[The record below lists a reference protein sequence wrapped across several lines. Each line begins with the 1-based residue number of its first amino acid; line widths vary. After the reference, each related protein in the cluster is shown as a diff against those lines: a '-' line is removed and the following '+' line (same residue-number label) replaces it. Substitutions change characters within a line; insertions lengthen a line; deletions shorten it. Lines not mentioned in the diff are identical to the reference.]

1 MTDLNTATLTF
12 VENLKNRDDV
22 LGVVLFGSWARGNQR
37 ANSDVDLLIILKD
50 GYKRSVEYLD
60 GQAFEIIYTTV
71 QGAKDYYKTD
81 LDATHRF
88 WKIAKVLFDRDNAV
102 ADIKQF
108 AAELTEKGKKPLGDD
123 TLRHFAF
130 DAQDQVRF
138 AKDNHESGN
147 VATANLILT
156 SKMAALAEIYFDT
169 IGKWRP
175 APKQLFGEI
184 KDIDSGLYDLFVK
197 FYADDATFD
206 EKVVAASNI
215 ISTIFQEKG
224 QTK

>member
-1 MTDLNTATLTF
+1 MTDLNTATLAF
-12 VENLKNRDDV
+12 LENLKNRDDV
-22 LGVVLFGSWARGNQR
+22 QGVVLFGSWARGNQR
-37 ANSDVDLLIILKD
+37 AGSDVDLLVILKE

-102 ADIKQF
+102 ADIKKF
-108 AAELTEKGKKPLGDD
+108 ATELIEKGKKPLTDD
-123 TLRHFAF
+123 TLRHFEF

-138 AKDNHESGN
+138 AKDTHESGN
-147 VATANLILT
+147 AATANLILS

-175 APKQLFGEI
+175 APKQLFSEI
-184 KDIDSGLYDLFVK
+184 KNINSELHDYFVK
-197 FYADDATFD
+197 FYSDAITFD
-206 EKVVAASNI
+206 EKISAASNI
-215 ISTIFQEKG
+215 ISTIFQDKG
-224 QTK
+224 QAK

>member
-1 MTDLNTATLTF
+1 MTDLNTATLAF
-12 VENLKNRDDV
+12 LEKLKSRDNV

-37 ANSDVDLLIILKD
+37 KSSDVDLLVILND

-60 GQAFEIIYTTV
+60 GQVFEIIYTTV

-88 WKIAKVLFDRDNAV
+88 WKIAKVLFDRDNSV
-102 ADIKQF
+102 ADIKKF
-108 AAELTEKGKKPLGDD
+108 AAELTAKGKKPLNDD
-123 TLRHFAF
+123 TLRHFEF
-130 DAQDQVRF
+130 DAQDQIRF
-138 AKDNHESGN
+138 AKDNHENGN

-175 APKQLFGEI
+175 APKQLFSEI
-184 KDIDSGLYDLFVK
+184 KGIDSGLYDLFVK
-197 FYADDATFD
+197 FYSDDATFD
-206 EKVVAASNI
+206 EKTSAASNI
-215 ISTIFQEKG
+215 IAKIFQEKG
-224 QTK
+224 QAK